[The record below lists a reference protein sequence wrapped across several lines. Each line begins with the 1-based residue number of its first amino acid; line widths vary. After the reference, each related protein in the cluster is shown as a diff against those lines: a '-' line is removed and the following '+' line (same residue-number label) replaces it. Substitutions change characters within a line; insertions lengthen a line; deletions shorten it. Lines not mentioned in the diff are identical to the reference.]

1 MGRTTRG
8 FLVSPFGVLTLA
20 ALAAIAVT
28 LTLLRVLG

>member
-20 ALAAIAVT
+20 VLAAVAVT
-28 LTLLRVLG
+28 LTLLHVLG